1 MTDEEVQ
8 DPAVYNAYVA
18 QVRLDNVEVVRL
30 LGERLADGP
39 VEGDPEIEITAQYQR
54 RGSGEVV
61 VYRYDATCRL
71 PGTDGTEVGR
81 VHALVHVH
89 TVSGEPGPDWVVE
102 RFGRTSGAFVAHPYV
117 REAIGTTA
125 HRVGFPGVVLPMIKA
140 LPPPVVEE

>member
-1 MTDEEVQ
+1 MTEDVH

-18 QVRLDNVEVVRL
+18 TVRLENVEVVSL
-30 LGERLADGP
+30 HGERVDDVAAVGEPRFD
-39 VEGDPEIEITAQYQR
+39 ITSRYQR
-54 RGSGEVV
+54 REGGSV

-71 PGTDGTEVGR
+71 PGPDGAEVGR

-89 TVSGEPGPDWVVE
+89 TVSDEPGPDWVVE